1 MALAMEISTMAQA
14 MQLHARL
21 LKSGQED
28 PTHFQ
33 NLSKLF
39 TFSALSPSGDLTHA
53 RHILTNLRTP
63 NSYYYNTMIRAYS
76 DSPDPARSITLFLSM
91 HCRREEQH
99 GVVVPGPDKFTYPF
113 VLKACSKL
121 RNTQMGKQIH
131 GLILKSGLI
140 SDRYVNNALIH
151 MYAGCGDSG
160 LALKVFDEMSERDVV
175 SWTSMI
181 DGFVDNNRPIEAIKL
196 FELMMESGVDPN
208 EATLVSVLR
217 GCADTGALSIGKK
230 VHSFVKEKDL
240 SMKANVGTALID
252 MYAKCGCI
260 DDARRV
266 FDETMD
272 KDVYAWTAMISG
284 LASHGLSEEAM
295 EHFELMKSC
304 NVKPDERTMTAVLSA
319 CRNAGWIGKGLYHIR
334 SMKKYKLRP
343 TIQHYGC
350 IVDTFVRA
358 GQLDEAEQFIR
369 KMMPIDPD
377 VVLWRTLLWG
387 CKVHGDVERSKRL
400 LKDVELLKMDSRDC
414 GSYILLGNV
423 YAATGNWKEK
433 AKMRE
438 LMNQR
443 ELVKT
448 PGSSRIEIDGN
459 VHEFTAGDSRHVEA
473 EHIYAKLNEME
484 ENVRREG
491 YDPKV
496 SEVLLE
502 IDDDEKASQLLHHS
516 EKLAVSFGLIKTDPG
531 TAIRIVKNLRS
542 CEDCH
547 SFMKLISKLYQREII
562 IRDRIRYHHFKDG
575 ECSCGDR
582 W

>member
-1 MALAMEISTMAQA
+1 MEISTMAQG

-21 LKSGQED
+21 LKTSSQQD
-28 PTHFQ
+28 QTHSQF
-33 NLSKLF
+33 LSKLF
-39 TFSALSPSGDLTHA
+39 TFSALSPSGNLAYARCILSTLTSP
-53 RHILTNLRTP
+53 N

-76 DSPDPARSITLFLSM
+76 DSPDPTRSIRLFLTM
-91 HCRREEQH
+91 HEEP
-99 GVVVPGPDKFTYPF
+99 GVVVPRPDKYTYPF
-113 VLKACSKL
+113 VLKACGRL
-121 RNTQMGKQIH
+121 RDVRVGEQVH
-131 GLILKSGLI
+131 ALVVKSGLKV
-140 SDRYVNNALIH
+140 DLYVNNALVH
-151 MYAGCGDSG
+151 MYFGCVDSG
-160 LALKVFDEMSERDVV
+160 NARKVFDGMSERDVV
-175 SWTSMI
+175 SWTTMI
-181 DGFVDNNRPIEAIKL
+181 DGLVDNDRGIEAIRL
-196 FELMMESGVDPN
+196 FEEMMESGVEAN

-217 GCADTGALSIGKK
+217 ACADTGALSIGRK
-230 VHSFVKEKDL
+230 VDGLVKEGSIGSVKG
-240 SMKANVGTALID
+240 NVGTALID
-252 MYAKCGCI
+252 MYAKCGCV
-260 DDARRV
+260 DEARRV
-266 FDETMD
+266 FDEMTE

-284 LASHGLSEEAM
+284 LASHGLCEEAM
-295 EHFELMKSC
+295 ERFEEMKSVG
-304 NVKPDERTMTAVLSA
+304 VKPDERTMTAVLSA
-319 CRNAGWIGKGLYHIR
+319 CRNAGWIGRGLYHVR

-358 GQLDEAEQFIR
+358 GQLEEAEQFIR
-369 KMMPIDPD
+369 KMVPIDPD

-387 CKVHGDVERSKRL
+387 CKIHGDVERSERL

-414 GSYILLGNV
+414 GSYVLLGNV

-443 ELVKT
+443 GLVKT

-459 VHEFTAGDSRHVEA
+459 IHEFTAGDSRHVESDN
-473 EHIYAKLNEME
+473 IYAKLDEIE
-484 ENVRREG
+484 ENVSREG

-516 EKLAVSFGLIKTDPG
+516 EKLALSFGLIKTNPG
-531 TAIRIVKNLRS
+531 TVIRIVKNLRS

-562 IRDRIRYHHFKDG
+562 IRDRIRYHHFRDG

>member
-1 MALAMEISTMAQA
+1 MAFTMDIATMSQA
-14 MQLHARL
+14 MQLHAQL
-21 LKSGQED
+21 LKLGSQ
-28 PTHFQ
+28 HQSHAQ

-39 TFSALSPSGDLTHA
+39 TFSALSPSGNLNYAHN
-53 RHILTNLRTP
+53 ILTSLRIQ

-76 DSPDPARSITLFLSM
+76 DSPDPNKSIILFLNM
-91 HCRREEQH
+91 HNSKTGPR
-99 GVVVPGPDKFTYPF
+99 PDKFTYPF

-121 RNTQMGKQIH
+121 RDGRMGKKVH
-131 GLILKSGLI
+131 GLVMKSGFG
-140 SDRYVNNALIH
+140 SDLYVKNALIH
-151 MYAGCGDSG
+151 MYMGSGDSV
-160 LALKVFDEMSERDVV
+160 LAWKVFDEMSERDVV
-175 SWTSMI
+175 SWTSVI
-181 DGFVDNNRPIEAIKL
+181 DGFVDNDKPIEAIDL
-196 FELMMESGVDPN
+196 FQSMMESGVEAN

-217 GCADTGALSIGKK
+217 ACADTGAISMGRK
-230 VHSFVKEKDL
+230 VHGFVKDVRK
-240 SMKANVGTALID
+240 NVGTALID

-260 DDARRV
+260 DEGRRV
-266 FDETMD
+266 FDEMMD

-284 LASHGLSEEAM
+284 LASHGLSQEAM
-295 EHFELMKSC
+295 EHFEEMKRC
-304 NVKPDERTMTAVLSA
+304 AVKPDERTMTAVLSA
-319 CRNAGWIGKGLYHIR
+319 CRNAGWIGKGLYHLR

-350 IVDTFVRA
+350 IVDMYVRA
-358 GQLDEAEQFIR
+358 GKLEEAEEFIR
-369 KMMPIDPD
+369 KMVPIDPD

-387 CKVHGDVERSKRL
+387 CKIHGDVERSERL
-400 LKDVELLKMDSRDC
+400 VKDVELLKMDSQDC
-414 GSYILLGNV
+414 GSYILLGNM
-423 YAATGNWKEK
+423 YAAKGNWKEK

-443 ELVKT
+443 GIVKT
-448 PGSSRIEIDGN
+448 PGRSRIEIDGL

-473 EHIYAKLNEME
+473 ENIYAKLDEME
-484 ENVRREG
+484 QNVRREG

-516 EKLAVSFGLIKTDPG
+516 EKLALSFGLIKTNP
-531 TAIRIVKNLRS
+531 ASVIRIVKNLRS

-562 IRDRIRYHHFKDG
+562 IRDRIRYHHFKGG
-575 ECSCGDR
+575 ECACGDR

>member
-1 MALAMEISTMAQA
+1 MAFAMEISTMGQA
-14 MQLHARL
+14 MQLHARV
-21 LKSGQED
+21 LKSGPED
-28 PTHFQ
+28 QTHAQ

-39 TFSALSPSGDLTHA
+39 TFSALSPSGDLTYA
-53 RHILTNLRTP
+53 RHILTNLQTP

-76 DSPDPARSITLFLSM
+76 DSPDPNRSLSLFLSM
-91 HCRREEQH
+91 HCREEP
-99 GVVVPGPDKFTYPF
+99 VVPGPDKFTYPF

-121 RNTQMGKQIH
+121 RHAQLGKQIH
-131 GLILKSGLI
+131 GLILKSGLM

-151 MYAGCGDSG
+151 MYSGCADSG
-160 LALKVFDEMSERDVV
+160 LALKVFDEMCDRDVV

-181 DGFVDNNRPIEAIKL
+181 DGFVDNDRPIEAIGL
-196 FELMMESGVDPN
+196 FEQMMDNGVDPN

-217 GCADTGALSIGKK
+217 ACADTGALSIGQK
-230 VHSFVKEKDL
+230 VHNFVKERNL
-240 SMKANVGTALID
+240 SKKANVGTALID
-252 MYAKCGCI
+252 MYAKCGFI
-260 DDARRV
+260 ESAKKV
-266 FDETMD
+266 FNETMD
-272 KDVYAWTAMISG
+272 KDVYAWTAMVSG

-295 EHFELMKSC
+295 EHFEQMKSC

-319 CRNAGWIGKGLYHIR
+319 CRNAGWIGKGLYHLR

-358 GQLDEAEQFIR
+358 GQLEEAEQFIR
-369 KMMPIDPD
+369 KMPIDPD

-387 CKVHGDVERSKRL
+387 CKIHGDVERSERL
-400 LKDVELLKMDSRDC
+400 VKDVELLNMDSHDC

-423 YAATGNWKEK
+423 YAASGNWKEK

-443 ELVKT
+443 GLVKT
-448 PGSSRIEIDGN
+448 PGSSRIEIDGL

-473 EHIYAKLNEME
+473 ENIYAKLDEME
-484 ENVRREG
+484 QNVRREG
-491 YDPKV
+491 YDPKI

-502 IDDDEKASQLLHHS
+502 IDDDEKASQLLNHS
-516 EKLAVSFGLIKTDPG
+516 EKLAVSFGLIKTNPG
-531 TAIRIVKNLRS
+531 TVIRVVKNLRS

-562 IRDRIRYHHFKDG
+562 IRDRIRYHHFRGG

>member
-1 MALAMEISTMAQA
+1 MV
-14 MQLHARL
+14 L
-21 LKSGQED
+21 L
-28 PTHFQ
+28 
-33 NLSKLF
+33 
-39 TFSALSPSGDLTHA
+39 
-53 RHILTNLRTP
+53 I
-63 NSYYYNTMIRAYS
+63 I
-76 DSPDPARSITLFLSM
+76 
-91 HCRREEQH
+91 
-99 GVVVPGPDKFTYPF
+99 
-113 VLKACSKL
+113 
-121 RNTQMGKQIH
+121 
-131 GLILKSGLI
+131 
-140 SDRYVNNALIH
+140 
-151 MYAGCGDSG
+151 
-160 LALKVFDEMSERDVV
+160 
-175 SWTSMI
+175 
-181 DGFVDNNRPIEAIKL
+181 NRPIEAIKL

-217 GCADTGALSIGKK
+217 ACADTGALSIGKK

-240 SMKANVGTALID
+240 GMKANVGTALID

-304 NVKPDERTMTAVLSA
+304 SVKPDERTMTAVLSA

-414 GSYILLGNV
+414 GSYVLLGNV

-443 ELVKT
+443 GLVKS
-448 PGSSRIEIDGN
+448 PGCSRIETDGN

-473 EHIYAKLNEME
+473 EHVYAKLDEME
-484 ENVRREG
+484 QNVRREG

-516 EKLAVSFGLIKTDPG
+516 EKLAVSFGLIRTDPG
-531 TAIRIVKNLRS
+531 TVIRIVKNLRS

-547 SFMKLISKLYQREII
+547 SFMKLISKLYHREII

>member
-1 MALAMEISTMAQA
+1 MAFAMEISTMGQA
-14 MQLHARL
+14 MQLHARV
-21 LKSGQED
+21 LKSGPENQA
-28 PTHFQ
+28 HAQ

-39 TFSALSPSGDLTHA
+39 TFSALSPTGDLTYA
-53 RHILTNLRTP
+53 RHILTTLQTP

-76 DSPDPARSITLFLSM
+76 DSPDPTRSLSLFLSM
-91 HCRREEQH
+91 HCREEPI
-99 GVVVPGPDKFTYPF
+99 VPGPDKFTYPF

-121 RNTQMGKQIH
+121 RYAQLGKQIH
-131 GLILKSGLI
+131 GLILKSGLM

-151 MYAGCGDSG
+151 MYAGCVDSG
-160 LALKVFDEMSERDVV
+160 LALKMFDEMSDRDVV

-181 DGFVDNNRPIEAIKL
+181 DGFVDNDRPIEAIGL
-196 FELMMESGVDPN
+196 FEQMMDNGVDPN

-217 GCADTGALSIGKK
+217 ACADTGAMSIGQK
-230 VHSFVKEKDL
+230 VHNFVKERNL
-240 SMKANVGTALID
+240 STKANVGTALID

-260 DDARRV
+260 ESAKEV
-266 FDETMD
+266 FNETMD
-272 KDVYAWTAMISG
+272 KDVYAWTAMVSG

-295 EHFELMKSC
+295 EHFEQMKSC

-319 CRNAGWIGKGLYHIR
+319 CRNAGWIGKGLYHLR

-358 GQLDEAEQFIR
+358 GQLEEAEQFIR
-369 KMMPIDPD
+369 KMPIDPD

-387 CKVHGDVERSKRL
+387 CKTHGDVERSERL
-400 LKDVELLKMDSRDC
+400 VKDIELLKMDSHDC

-423 YAATGNWKEK
+423 YAAAGNWKEK

-443 ELVKT
+443 GLVKT
-448 PGSSRIEIDGN
+448 PGSSRIEIDGL

-473 EHIYAKLNEME
+473 ENIFAKLDEME
-484 ENVRREG
+484 QNARREG

-502 IDDDEKASQLLHHS
+502 IDDDEKASQLLKHS
-516 EKLAVSFGLIKTDPG
+516 EKLAVSFGLIKTNPG
-531 TAIRIVKNLRS
+531 TVIRVVKNLRS

-562 IRDRIRYHHFKDG
+562 IRDRIRYHHFRGG

>member
-1 MALAMEISTMAQA
+1 MEISTMAQA

-21 LKSGQED
+21 LKSGRPED
-28 PTHFQ
+28 QTHFQ

-39 TFSALSPSGDLTHA
+39 TFSALSPSGNLTYA
-53 RHILTNLRTP
+53 RHILTTLKTP

-76 DSPDPARSITLFLSM
+76 DSPDPTRSITLFLDM
-91 HCRREEQH
+91 HCREEEER
-99 GVVVPGPDKFTYPF
+99 VVPDPDKFTYPF
-113 VLKACSKL
+113 VLKACAKL
-121 RNTQMGKQIH
+121 RHTQLGKQIH
-131 GLILKSGLI
+131 GLILKMGFM

-151 MYAGCGDSG
+151 MYSGCGDSG
-160 LALKVFDEMSERDVV
+160 HALKVFDEMSERDVV
-175 SWTSMI
+175 SWTSVI
-181 DGFVDNNRPIEAIKL
+181 DGFVDNDRPIEAIKL
-196 FELMMESGVDPN
+196 FDNMMDSGVDPN

-217 GCADTGALSIGKK
+217 GCADTGALSIGEK
-230 VHSFVKEKDL
+230 VHNFVKERKL
-240 SMKANVGTALID
+240 NGKANVGTALID

-260 DDARRV
+260 DNARWI
-266 FDETMD
+266 FNEMMD

-284 LASHGLSEEAM
+284 LASHGLLEEAM
-295 EHFELMKSC
+295 EHFEKMKSC
-304 NVKPDERTMTAVLSA
+304 SIKPDERTMTAVLSA
-319 CRNAGWIGKGLYHIR
+319 CRNAGWIGKGLYHLR

-358 GQLDEAEQFIR
+358 GQLDEAEKYIR
-369 KMMPIDPD
+369 KMPIDPD

-387 CKVHGDVERSKRL
+387 CKIHGDVERSERL
-400 LKDVELLKMDSRDC
+400 VKDVELLKMDSRDC

-443 ELVKT
+443 GLVKT
-448 PGSSRIEIDGN
+448 PGSSRIEIDGLI
-459 VHEFTAGDSRHVEA
+459 HEFTAGDSRHFEA
-473 EHIYAKLNEME
+473 ENIYAKLDEME
-484 ENVRREG
+484 QNVRREG

-502 IDDDEKASQLLHHS
+502 IDNDEKASQLLHHS
-516 EKLAVSFGLIKTDPG
+516 EKLALSFGLIKTNPG
-531 TAIRIVKNLRS
+531 TVIRIVKNLRS

-562 IRDRIRYHHFKDG
+562 IRDRIRYHYFKGG